1 VVVDGGILPP
11 LSAQKIGGKIH
22 LEKFKVQTE
31 KRKVRENENSG
42 IRHPYVFTCSLCTSL
57 GLHA

>member
-1 VVVDGGILPP
+1 MVVDGGILPP

-31 KRKVRENENSG
+31 KRKVRENSG
-42 IRHPYVFTCSLCTSL
+42 IRHPYAFTCSLCTSL
-57 GLHA
+57 SLHA